1 MNEFSEAN
9 GHDNLGFD
17 KERQRDPDTTSHQTT
32 LTNISSNCSQ
42 NATPKK
48 IQGKTRRRSEVQVD
62 PSQLSVY
69 ERVKMGKQLM
79 EKRKSISESNS
90 RNDTSSSSN
99 KKSEKKTKNKETM
112 KYATPKSISETAE
125 NSKRKNKTKDNKTT
139 SKKIKRSEVETTKQ
153 MKPEVA
159 TKYEKDNA
167 NEEKLKIKNSAP
179 KKKVKIK
186 ETTSQKMKKSTSNQ
200 NGGIKKQSKAKPLK
214 EENKNGELHTKSV
227 RLLLDQASDA
237 NETKNQIDDSNKDYI
252 ENKDVSSV
260 TNDNTSIPKD
270 TTITVQTSPTK
281 NVNHSITMQKKNDG
295 NIRTL
300 ERVETDDCT
309 SIDTSTLPPPAD
321 EIEARTEDTSSHSTG
336 ERFIA

>member
-17 KERQRDPDTTSHQTT
+17 KERQRDPDATSHQTT
-32 LTNISSNCSQ
+32 LTNISNNCSQ

-79 EKRKSISESNS
+79 EKRKSISDSNN
-90 RNDTSSSSN
+90 RNDTSFTKS
-99 KKSEKKTKNKETM
+99 KKSEKKSTKNKETM
-112 KYATPKSISETAE
+112 KYANPKSISDNVE
-125 NSKRKNKTKDNKTT
+125 NSKRKNKNKDTRSAT
-139 SKKIKRSEVETTKQ
+139 KKINRTEVEKI
-153 MKPEVA
+153 KPEVS
-159 TKYEKDNA
+159 TKNEKGIA
-167 NEEKLKIKNSAP
+167 NEENSKSENSAP

-186 ETTSQKMKKSTSNQ
+186 ETMSQKIKKANSNQ
-200 NGGIKKQSKAKPLK
+200 NGGTKKQGKANLLK
-214 EENKNGELHTKSV
+214 KEDKNNELHTKSV

-237 NETKNQIDDSNKDYI
+237 NETKDPIVDSNKDCI
-252 ENKDVSSV
+252 ENKNVSSV
-260 TNDNTSIPKD
+260 TNDGISFTKD
-270 TTITVQTSPTK
+270 TTKTAQASPTE
-281 NVNHSITMQKKNDG
+281 NVNHSITVQKKNDG

-321 EIEARTEDTSSHSTG
+321 EIEARTDDISSTSTG